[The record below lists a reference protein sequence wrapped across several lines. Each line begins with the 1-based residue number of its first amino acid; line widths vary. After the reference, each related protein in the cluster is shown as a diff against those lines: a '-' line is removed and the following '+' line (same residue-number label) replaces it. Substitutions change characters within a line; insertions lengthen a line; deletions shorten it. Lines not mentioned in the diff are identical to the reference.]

1 MAANGISTLVTKEL
15 RQKAKLDLAATNRA
29 TDGNLRATYDL
40 TQLPTQYD
48 DNAVVNNP
56 NIGGLVQGRP
66 WIETVSTFTFYEA
79 FGTTTAI
86 STTQYVSGNKIYAE
100 SSTYD
105 VPDYQPARVVVNDI
119 QVANTELRGHTL
131 VVLDT
136 YGDVVTGPTHY
147 DTYIDPATLTTLASA
162 LYAVAT
168 GNIVVLVSYDASAL
182 NAAVRTVIDAGYD
195 SSNSNTWTANRTSQI
210 FIGIRNEETSPPE
223 APAPSYITENLV
235 LHLDAGN
242 ATSYSGSGTTWTD
255 LSGNSRNATLTS
267 VTYTADNGGALVFD
281 GANSIGVINDTV
293 INRYTN
299 NFSVEVW
306 YTSNNN
312 TPRVLRT
319 GQGSSGFNLGSYTTV
334 PTKWK
339 VTKYG
344 IIDLNVGSIPQNTAW
359 HQVVLVYSS
368 TGGTK
373 VYVDGA
379 LSETNANTAG
389 VRAAAWTYLEVGR
402 SEAGSHNGK
411 LGIVRYYNA
420 VLSDADVSQNFN
432 ANKSRYGL

>member
-1 MAANGISTLVTKEL
+1 MWSRPGKIRVAGSVIKSGRIATVTTST
-15 RQKAKLDLAATNRA
+15 
-29 TDGNLRATYDL
+29 
-40 TQLPTQYD
+40 
-48 DNAVVNNP
+48 
-56 NIGGLVQGRP
+56 
-66 WIETVSTFTFYEA
+66 
-79 FGTTTAI
+79 
-86 STTQYVSGNKIYAE
+86 
-100 SSTYD
+100 
-105 VPDYQPARVVVNDI
+105 
-119 QVANTELRGHTL
+119 
-131 VVLDT
+131 
-136 YGDVVTGPTHY
+136 
-147 DTYIDPATLTTLASA
+147 
-162 LYAVAT
+162 
-168 GNIVVLVSYDASAL
+168 
-182 NAAVRTVIDAGYD
+182 
-195 SSNSNTWTANRTSQI
+195 
-210 FIGIRNEETSPPE
+210 
-223 APAPSYITENLV
+223 PAPSHITANLV

-242 ATSYSGSGTTWTD
+242 ATSYSGSGSTTWTD
-255 LSGNSRNATLTS
+255 LTGNSRNATLTD
-267 VTYTADNGGALVFD
+267 VTYTADNSGALVFN
-281 GANSIGVINDTV
+281 GSTSLGIINDTV

-312 TPRVLRT
+312 IPRLLRT
-319 GQGSSGFNLGSYTTV
+319 GQSSSGFNLGSYTTV

-344 IIDLNVGSIPQNTAW
+344 VIDLNVGSIPQNTSW

-389 VRAAAWTYLEVGR
+389 VRATTWTYLEVGR

>member
-1 MAANGISTLVTKEL
+1 MLNSIG
-15 RQKAKLDLAATNRA
+15 KLNVGAL
-29 TDGNLRATYDL
+29 
-40 TQLPTQYD
+40 
-48 DNAVVNNP
+48 
-56 NIGGLVQGRP
+56 
-66 WIETVSTFTFYEA
+66 F
-79 FGTTTAI
+79 
-86 STTQYVSGNKIYAE
+86 
-100 SSTYD
+100 
-105 VPDYQPARVVVNDI
+105 ARKSPRRTI
-119 QVANTELRGHTL
+119 VA
-131 VVLDT
+131 
-136 YGDVVTGPTHY
+136 
-147 DTYIDPATLTTLASA
+147 S
-162 LYAVAT
+162 
-168 GNIVVLVSYDASAL
+168 
-182 NAAVRTVIDAGYD
+182 
-195 SSNSNTWTANRTSQI
+195 
-210 FIGIRNEETSPPE
+210 SPPVE
-223 APAPSYITENLV
+223 APSHITANLV

-242 ATSYSGSGTTWTD
+242 PASYPGTGTTWTD
-255 LSGNSRNATLTS
+255 LSGNSRNATLTD
-267 VTYTADNGGALVFD
+267 VTYTADNSGALVFD
-281 GANSIGVINDTV
+281 GSTSIGVINDTV

-319 GQGSSGFNLGSYTTV
+319 GQSSSGFNLGSYTTV

-344 IIDLNVGSIPQNTAW
+344 VVDLTVGSIPQNTSW

-420 VLSDADVSQNFN
+420 VLSDADVLQNFN